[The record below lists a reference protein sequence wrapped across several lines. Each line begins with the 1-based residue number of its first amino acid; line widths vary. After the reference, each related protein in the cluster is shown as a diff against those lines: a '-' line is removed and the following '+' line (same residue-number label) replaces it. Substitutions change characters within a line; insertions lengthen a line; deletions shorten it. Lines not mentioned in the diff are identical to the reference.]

1 MEALGLRDPIKEAED
16 LMKEHRQRNGEDSDF
31 AFDERHKEL
40 FAQKDFKNNKQRGRE
55 QKTRASIWTFTS
67 E

>member
-1 MEALGLRDPIKEAED
+1 
-16 LMKEHRQRNGEDSDF
+16 MKEHRQRNGEDSDF

-40 FAQKDFKNNKQRGRE
+40 FAQKRFQKQQAKRKE
-55 QKTRASIWTFTS
+55 QKTKASIWTFTS